1 MAKYTI
7 ILIVAFAF
15 VGCHHQPYEFENVGT
30 TAAVPVMKT
39 QQQAAHSTPSKQEV
53 EKQVALA
60 ERKIKT
66 TKKTTNKKRIVVNK
80 PAAANDDMGT
90 QDSPWVD
97 VVVTQVEQPQVQESP
112 KPSKR
117 VPYYLTPEYQEG
129 VHNYQHRPSK

>member
-39 QQQAAHSTPSKQEV
+39 QQQTAHSTPSKQEV

-66 TKKTTNKKRIVVNK
+66 KKTTNKTKRPVVSK
-80 PAAANDDMGT
+80 SVADDDMGT

-97 VVVTQVEQPQVQESP
+97 VVITEEQPQVQESP
-112 KPSKR
+112 KASKR

-129 VHNYQHRPSK
+129 VRNYRPSK